1 MNANKELETQTKGM
15 EKLLNKRSVLL
26 QKREECTRKIREL
39 GSLPT
44 NALGE
49 FKDHS
54 LKELMADLK
63 DVNVKLKDYSSVNKK
78 ALDQYPINCHD
89 LLMPLTFMCCL
100 TLSIYVSFS
109 DQKVELTARKG
120 ELDKGRE
127 SIRDL
132 IHSLDLRKDDAIE
145 RTFKG
150 VAKNFNNILCFPFFS
165 RSFCV

>member
-1 MNANKELETQTKGM
+1 M
-15 EKLLNKRSVLL
+15 
-26 QKREECTRKIREL
+26 
-39 GSLPT
+39 
-44 NALGE
+44 
-49 FKDHS
+49 
-54 LKELMADLK
+54 
-63 DVNVKLKDYSSVNKK
+63 
-78 ALDQYPINCHD
+78 
-89 LLMPLTFMCCL
+89 
-100 TLSIYVSFS
+100 SFS

-150 VAKNFNNILCFPFFS
+150 VAKNFNNILCFPSFS